1 DDDDDPVTAEYTV
14 YLTPSTST
22 TTSQIL
28 LVQYPNRARPHPY
41 NHAHGSCPTAA
52 RLKPCAPGQHLEL
65 DIPLNT
71 TMNFNKH
78 AALLWGDALQT
89 ARDNFTSAEVAGRV
103 MGTMTLGGRV
113 VGGEEEQ
120 MGESQQQAGPKY
132 FVGAFRGEELHLTRV
147 DGTVQ
152 MRPQFHHVDAEE
164 QRNRLA
170 ASRAAAALEAT
181 GADGVRPGG
190 DPRAILMKHKSG
202 REESARERLED
213 RTRAQL
219 HAAEAQPWVQL
230 DYVDEDMDEAYT
242 RFRERMFMRD
252 TQACARLE
260 SGMQGEDYLDAV
272 SRPRRESPSRRRKR
286 AKGKKYMD
294 DRDGDRREGLEG
306 TAE

>member
-1 DDDDDPVTAEYTV
+1 
-14 YLTPSTST
+14 
-22 TTSQIL
+22 
-28 LVQYPNRARPHPY
+28 
-41 NHAHGSCPTAA
+41 
-52 RLKPCAPGQHLEL
+52 
-65 DIPLNT
+65 
-71 TMNFNKH
+71 MNFNKH

-89 ARDNFTSAEVAGRV
+89 ARDVQNPTATYGLAAGLAPTRPRVAGRVTVPDAVERDERVQADLENFTSAEVAGRV

-306 TAE
+306 TAEGIEAG